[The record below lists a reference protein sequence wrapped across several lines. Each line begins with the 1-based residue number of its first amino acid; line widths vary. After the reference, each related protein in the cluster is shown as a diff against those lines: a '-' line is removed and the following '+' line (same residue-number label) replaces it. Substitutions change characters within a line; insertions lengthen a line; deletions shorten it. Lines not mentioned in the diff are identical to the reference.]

1 MSFPRF
7 PLAGLCALALVGT
20 AAQAADFDG
29 PYFPPRPDY
38 EGYEHREPPPEP
50 VFRRPRFTAGP
61 EFGPPSERC
70 RVFVKRRIDPYGE
83 EVVRRVRVCDE
94 PGGYNDGPPHRA
106 IFLDGPPLPPA
117 GIPDHGWGGPR
128 W

>member
-1 MSFPRF
+1 MLRF
-7 PLAGLCALALVGT
+7 RLAGLCALALVGT

-29 PYFPPRPDY
+29 PYGPPRAEY
-38 EGYEHREPPPEP
+38 GGYEHRPPPPPEP

-61 EFGPPSERC
+61 EFGPPPERC

-94 PGGYNDGPPHRA
+94 PGGYDDGPRRRPVFFDGPPRPLRDIPYRRA
-106 IFLDGPPLPPA
+106 WDGS
-117 GIPDHGWGGPR
+117 R